1 LAVEG
6 LVGYLEG
13 RQILRSHIH
22 GPVELAEVL
31 GTKLGEELLEK
42 GAAQILEKVKNAV

>member
-1 LAVEG
+1 MQAENCADTG
-6 LVGYLEG
+6 
-13 RQILRSHIH
+13 RSHIH

-31 GTKLGEELLEK
+31 GTKLGEELLAK